1 MKKHIDEKEFK
12 ERWGLG
18 RTGKDYRADPRSWR
32 GFPHSVDSEDPEGA
46 SLILWMVDEA
56 AEALLF
62 LLFLV
67 MFSGMDYSWVYN
79 YG

>member
-1 MKKHIDEKEFK
+1 MGA
-12 ERWGLG
+12 WGEQA
-18 RTGKDYRADPRSWR
+18 RAIEQTP
-32 GFPHSVDSEDPEGA
+32 DPEGA
-46 SLILWMVDEA
+46 SLILWMVNEA

-67 MFSGMDYSWVYN
+67 MFGGMDYSWVYK